1 MHSANPYEIPLYLM
15 FLSGVNK
22 ENIYIANTCLAIA
35 CPEASGSIQCQ
46 MIGEGKKE
54 SEMKME
60 LFYRDVIIL
69 DSKTVKQPDISK

>member
-1 MHSANPYEIPLYLM
+1 M

-69 DSKTVKQPDISK
+69 DSKTSSLGILISSLLLSAPLSLKR